1 MADVQ
6 KAPGRTRMWI
16 GLALSGVLG
25 AVAGALVG
33 WRPAAPSDPAE
44 SPEVA
49 RQIAQFRSL
58 RDDVRRDIDELH
70 AELARRAAAGPAPA
84 DSNPPPAQR
93 PALPMGPDAPPA
105 IDKSS
110 AENPVAAAPLV
121 KLAEQALGQADV
133 AKAIGLLQQAVEAAD
148 TRDRSQVEGLLEQS
162 RKALPKAV
170 LAKLQLLIADADDD
184 QIERWIASS
193 ELPAEWTKDFSDSRA
208 ADAFRHAAVKLLPIA
223 RHNRE
228 GPHVADRILRSIKVP
243 ILQIVPR
250 FVRLYFFTELMRRHR
265 EGRLDAAAAKEVA
278 ELYGTYGIEA
288 FLPVLRGL
296 LVAGVEADENGVPL
310 AIKLV
315 DCEDAAVR
323 GEFDLTSCA
332 AMFDK
337 CRRLAPEHFQPI
349 DAPHPLNGR
358 WRGTQG
364 WQFHVDLPKEQVKCV
379 NAGTKSELI
388 LWIIKID
395 ADRLVGIAAKV
406 HGGDNGFSAAGGSD
420 PYDCEE
426 LAECDKVPHQRLEKP
441 IAAVGATL
449 LIASP
454 KTKTMDA
461 YRRLEVAT
469 PFLDKLDSGDAK
481 TWREL
486 SDVKH
491 YRLFERYRQA
501 TASASR

>member
-1 MADVQ
+1 MSDKQ
-6 KAPGRTRMWI
+6 PWLTRGKLWI
-16 GLALSGVLG
+16 GFALGG
-25 AVAGALVG
+25 AIAALAGALVG
-33 WRPAAPSDPAE
+33 WRPAATGAAE

-49 RQIAQFRSL
+49 RQVAEFRAL
-58 RDDVRRDIDELH
+58 RDGIRKDLDELK
-70 AELARRAAAGPAPA
+70 AELAKRAAAPAPPES
-84 DSNPPPAQR
+84 DSPPGQEP
-93 PALPMGPDAPPA
+93 
-105 IDKSS
+105 
-110 AENPVAAAPLV
+110 AAAPPSAPPPEMDRPDEKPPAAAQTLKAAEDALDRLDV
-121 KLAEQALGQADV
+121 EHAIKLFEQAAEKADEPDR
-133 AKAIGLLQQAVEAAD
+133 AKIE
-148 TRDRSQVEGLLEQS
+148 SLLEQA
-162 RKALPKAV
+162 RRALPKAV
-170 LAKLQLLIADADDD
+170 LKHLEQSIVDADDD

-228 GPHVADRILRSIKVP
+228 GPHVADRILRSIEVP

-296 LVAGVEADENGVPL
+296 LVAGVEADEIGVPL

-337 CRRLAPEHFQPI
+337 CRRLAPEHYQPI

-426 LAECDKVPHQRLEKP
+426 LAECDRVPHQRLEKP
-441 IAAVGATL
+441 IAAVGVTL

-491 YRLFERYRQA
+491 YRLFERYRHA
-501 TASASR
+501 TAPAAR